1 TLFAALMG
9 AAMAAIAPMPLWLL
23 LTLLSLFSFGL
34 GTVFPVSTVSVQ
46 NAVARAQIGTATG
59 AMNFFRALLAS
70 FTVAAFAAILMI
82 ALPDNVSLA
91 GDHHVAGAI
100 AAADLVAAFRYV
112 FAASGLMLAGAA
124 LCLVVMEERRL
135 AGPSLPA
142 ELAE

>member
-1 TLFAALMG
+1 
-9 AAMAAIAPMPLWLL
+9 MPLWLL

-70 FTVAAFAAILMI
+70 FTVAAFTAILMI
-82 ALPDNVSLA
+82 ALGGNVSLA
-91 GDHHVAGAI
+91 GEHPNVNAI
-100 AAADLVAAFRYV
+100 PAADLVAAFRYV
-112 FAASGLMLAGAA
+112 FAASGLMLAAAA
-124 LCLVVMEERRL
+124 LCLVAMEERKL
-135 AGPSLPA
+135 AGPSLPPA